1 MNTLALDMGGTKIK
15 AGLVDENYRVH
26 AFREVPS
33 HAEQGGKIFLSSALA
48 LCKMYDNYGKIGISV
63 TGQTRDGVIW
73 FANENVPHFTGTDVK
88 GIFEAECNVPVAV
101 ENDVNAAA
109 IGEMALGAGKRW
121 KDVLCLTY
129 GTGIGGAL
137 VIDGKLCRGW
147 HGGAGE
153 VGHIVTHAGGH
164 ACACG
169 LSGCYEQYASVNA
182 LVNRGREIMPECGS
196 GRDVLEAVRENLQMR
211 QVLSDW
217 MDEVCYGLTSLVHTL
232 QPEGVILGGGIM
244 EAQGLAEAIE
254 KRMETRVMKSYR
266 QTRFVKAQLGN
277 RAGLLGAALYANGE
291 KGREHE

>member
-1 MNTLALDMGGTKIK
+1 M
-15 AGLVDENYRVH
+15 
-26 AFREVPS
+26 
-33 HAEQGGKIFLSSALA
+33 
-48 LCKMYDNYGKIGISV
+48 
-63 TGQTRDGVIW
+63 
-73 FANENVPHFTGTDVK
+73 
-88 GIFEAECNVPVAV
+88 
-101 ENDVNAAA
+101 
-109 IGEMALGAGKRW
+109 
-121 KDVLCLTY
+121 
-129 GTGIGGAL
+129 
-137 VIDGKLCRGW
+137 
-147 HGGAGE
+147 
-153 VGHIVTHAGGH
+153 GHIVTNAGGH